1 MEALKAMFYRQLKRF
16 WRSKGRVAMLVL
28 MPLLWMVFFGIG
40 WASSLNVPIME
51 QILGTDYLTFMLPGV
66 IAMAV
71 FMTAFMSGVSVI
83 WDKQF
88 GFLKEVLVAPAPRWQ
103 SLLGR
108 ILGDS
113 VIATIQGIILFLLG
127 LPLAKNVMLSGLPLT
142 VLVAFISA
150 LGFAALGSL
159 IASMKVRSFEA
170 FQAIANMLMMPM
182 IFASGAFF
190 PLMNLP
196 DWFWY
201 ITDIDPMT
209 YAVDAMRQALAGVG
223 YYPLWLDMLALTLFA
238 LAFIVLAV
246 KVFERTTVE

>member
-1 MEALKAMFYRQLKRF
+1 MEALKAMFYRQMKRF
-16 WRSKGRVAMLVL
+16 WRAKGRVIALIL
-28 MPLLWMVFFGIG
+28 MPLLWLVFFGIG

-113 VIATIQGIILFLLG
+113 VIATIQGLILFILG
-127 LPLAKNVMLSGLPLT
+127 LPLAKNIIVSGLPLAIA
-142 VLVAFISA
+142 VAFISA
-150 LGFAALGSL
+150 LGFAALGAL
-159 IASMKVRSFEA
+159 IASMRVRSFEA

-201 ITDIDPMT
+201 ITEIDPMT
-209 YAVDAMRQALAGVG
+209 YAVDAMRQDLANVG
-223 YYPLWLDMLALTLFA
+223 YFPLWQDLIALVILDAV
-238 LAFIVLAV
+238 FIVLAI
-246 KVFERTTVE
+246 KAFEKTTVE

>member
-1 MEALKAMFYRQLKRF
+1 MEALKAMFYRQMKRF
-16 WRSKGRVAMLVL
+16 WRAKGRVITLIL
-28 MPLLWMVFFGIG
+28 MPLLWLVFFGIG
-40 WASSLNVPIME
+40 WASSLNVPMME

-66 IAMAV
+66 IAMSV

-103 SLLGR
+103 SLMGR

-113 VIATIQGIILFLLG
+113 VIATIQGLILFILG
-127 LPLAKNVMLSGLPLT
+127 LPLAKNIIVSGLPLAIT
-142 VLVAFISA
+142 VAFVSA
-150 LGFAALGSL
+150 LGFAALGVL
-159 IASMKVRSFEA
+159 IASMRVKSFEA

-201 ITDIDPMT
+201 ITEIDPMT
-209 YAVDAMRQALAGVG
+209 YAVDAMRQALANVG
-223 YYPLWLDMLALTLFA
+223 YFPLWQDIIALIILDI
-238 LAFIVLAV
+238 AFIVLAV
-246 KVFERTTVE
+246 KAFEKSTVE